1 MAEPF
6 EASPMN
12 NRVGNCG
19 ECNNKRHRDELL
31 MSQNR
36 CNCHPFPVQQN
47 KASMAPMAKNFQAI
61 SWLLFHLI
69 AFPAAALSEEAVS
82 ISDGLYGR
90 ALLDKPS
97 APHASVILVPGGDGV
112 MGINPDG
119 SFSRLRGNQLVRTRQ
134 AYVAR
139 DIATLTIDRDADIAA
154 AIVYMRKIAA
164 PVVLVGTSN
173 GTRRVASA
181 IARGVR
187 PDATV
192 LTSGL
197 LQTVQ
202 YTIGSPERLPRTL
215 VVHHRNDQC
224 RGTPPYAVEPFKQWG
239 GARVTVVWLEGGP
252 GGEPVC
258 EARSYHGFQGIDGQV
273 VATVA
278 QFVQGLQ

>member
-1 MAEPF
+1 
-6 EASPMN
+6 
-12 NRVGNCG
+12 
-19 ECNNKRHRDELL
+19 

-36 CNCHPFPVQQN
+36 CNYHPFPMQRN
-47 KASMAPMAKNFQAI
+47 KASIAPMAKKIQAI
-61 SWLLFHLI
+61 SWLLFQLI
-69 AFPAAALSEEAVS
+69 AFPTAALSEEAVS

-97 APHASVILVPGGDGV
+97 APRASVILVPGGDGV
-112 MGINPDG
+112 MGITPDG

-154 AIVYMRKIAA
+154 AIAYMRKIAV

-173 GTRRVASA
+173 GTRRIASA
-181 IARGVR
+181 IARGAR
-187 PDATV
+187 PDAAV

-202 YTIGSPERLPRTL
+202 YTVGSPERLPRTL

-239 GARVTVVWLEGGP
+239 GSKVTVVWLEGGP

-273 VATVA
+273 VSAVA
-278 QFVQGLQ
+278 RFALPAP

>member
-1 MAEPF
+1 
-6 EASPMN
+6 
-12 NRVGNCG
+12 
-19 ECNNKRHRDELL
+19 
-31 MSQNR
+31 
-36 CNCHPFPVQQN
+36 
-47 KASMAPMAKNFQAI
+47 MAPMAKKIQAI

-97 APHASVILVPGGDGV
+97 APRASVILVPGGDGV
-112 MGINPDG
+112 MGITPDG

-154 AIVYMRKIAA
+154 AIAYMRKIAV

-173 GTRRVASA
+173 GTRRIASA
-181 IARGVR
+181 IAKGAR
-187 PDATV
+187 PDAAV

-202 YTIGSPERLPRTL
+202 YTIGSPERLSRTL

-224 RGTPPYAVEPFKQWG
+224 RGTPPYAVESFKQWG
-239 GARVTVVWLEGGP
+239 GSKVTVVWLEDGP

-278 QFVQGLQ
+278 NFALSVR